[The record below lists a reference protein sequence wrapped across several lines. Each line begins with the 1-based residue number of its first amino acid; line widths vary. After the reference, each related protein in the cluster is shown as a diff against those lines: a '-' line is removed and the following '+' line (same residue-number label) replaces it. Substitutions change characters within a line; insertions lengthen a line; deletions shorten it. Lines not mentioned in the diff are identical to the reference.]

1 MPSII
6 MRFPGRRYHATPWGH
21 HVNEGLVEW
30 PPSPWR
36 LVRALLSV
44 GYTKGIWNG
53 DNPSETARNLIAKL
67 SGTLPEYSL
76 PGAVGAHS
84 RHYMP
89 TSRLKSGNEDKT
101 LVFDTWARV
110 EDGELVVFWDVA
122 LEQDEQSLLGELVAR
137 LGYLGRAESWVEAR
151 LARTDEQV
159 PEINCRPDDTPP
171 LPGWEQVALLA
182 PQAGADYGVWRQA
195 AEESIDAK
203 LPPLDDTE
211 KVTKAQLQKLMQ
223 QRSKAL
229 EPYPNDLLD
238 ALQKDTAWWRG
249 HGWSQP
255 PGSRRVFY
263 QRPKDALVVGPPSV
277 RVIPAAPPVRAM
289 LLALATSTGNKQAL
303 PPVTMTLYQGE
314 RLHKR
319 LVGLAEGYNRALS
332 GCDENG
338 APLGGR
344 HEHAHFLALDLDADG
359 HLDHFLI
366 WSPMGLNGAAQRAVR
381 ALRKTYAKGV
391 KELRLALA
399 ASTPDLNGLRNQQ
412 GEHGEKLQALL
423 GLEGTT
429 EWISQTPF
437 VPPRHMKPRGRNT
450 LTGQVRAELATR
462 GLLDDV
468 QVTVVDPRD
477 DQEASRHRHFRRN
490 RQNGPLPPVDCGFT
504 LRLTF
509 DQPVSGPLCLGY
521 GSHYGLGMFKV
532 CS

>member
-53 DNPSETARNLIAKL
+53 DGPSETARNLFVKL
-67 SGTLPEYSL
+67 SATLPEYSL

-89 TSRLKSGNEDKT
+89 TTGHKKT
-101 LVFDTWARV
+101 LVFDTSARV
-110 EDGELVVFWDVA
+110 DDGELRVFWDVA
-122 LEQDEQSLLGELVAR
+122 LEQDEQKLMAELVAR

-151 LARTDEQV
+151 LAGTDEQI

-182 PQAGADYGVWRQA
+182 PQSDADYATWRRD
-195 AEESIDAK
+195 AEESVLAMFPSLGDPQKISAAQRKK
-203 LPPLDDTE
+203 LA
-211 KVTKAQLQKLMQ
+211 AQCI
-223 QRSKAL
+223 KAL
-229 EPYPNDLLD
+229 EPYPSALLD

-263 QRPKDALVVGPPSV
+263 QRPKNALVIGTPSV
-277 RVIPAAPPVRAM
+277 RAIPAAPPIRAM
-289 LLALATSTGNKQAL
+289 LLALATTSGNKQAL
-303 PPVTMTLYQGE
+303 PPATMILYQGE

-332 GCDENG
+332 GCDENRE
-338 APLGGR
+338 PLGGR
-344 HEHAHFLALDLDADG
+344 HEHAHFLGLDLDADG

-366 WSPMGLNGAAQRAVR
+366 WSPMGLDGAAQRAVR

-399 ASTPDLNGLRNQQ
+399 ATTPDLDRFGDMQ
-412 GEHGEKLQALL
+412 GEHGQRLRALL
-423 GLEGTT
+423 ALEGAA
-429 EWISQTPF
+429 EWVSQTPF
-437 VPPRHMKPRGRNT
+437 VPPRHLKPRGKNS
-450 LTGQVRAELATR
+450 LAGQVRAELASR
-462 GLLDDV
+462 GVPDDV
-468 QVTVVDPRD
+468 QVAVVDPRD
-477 DQEASRHRHFRRN
+477 SQEALRHRHFRRN
-490 RQNGPLPPVDCGFT
+490 RQHGPLPPVDCGFT
-504 LRLTF
+504 LRLVF
-509 DQPVSGPLCLGY
+509 NQPVTGPLCLGY
-521 GSHYGLGMFKV
+521 GSHYGLGMFRV
-532 CS
+532 YS